1 MMNKQIGWS
10 NESNLLWEIG
20 KKLERLIQ
28 VVGPAPTPPPPP
40 PPALKLT
47 FGLGF
52 PVGDATDVSLWNT
65 LLGSSFATCTVN
77 GLTVNLMG
85 TAGFYLLPY
94 CLYDTGLVSIIDE
107 LNCVY
112 GGETDCFAYN
122 AVLKTVS
129 LPEAI
134 TFSGTNTF
142 AYAGFASADDITF
155 YLPQCTNLG
164 ATVGNDNVFNGIGG
178 KNITLTIFFNLM
190 ECNGGL
196 PDGDIQYLQANN
208 TVTIVTT

>member
-28 VVGPAPTPPPPP
+28 VVGPAPGPPPPP

-65 LLGSSFATCTVN
+65 LLGSSFTTSTVD
-77 GLTVNLMG
+77 GLTASLTG
-85 TAGFYLLPY
+85 GSGFTLLTY
-94 CLYDTGLVSIIDE
+94 CLYDAGLVSIIDE
-107 LNCVY
+107 ASFVL
-112 GGETDCFAYN
+112 GGEDSCLAYN
-122 AVLKTVS
+122 ATLTTVN
-129 LPEAI
+129 LPAAVN
-134 TFSGTNTF
+134 FSGTRNF
-142 AYAGFASADDITF
+142 ENAGFIISNITF
-155 YLPQCTNLG
+155 NLSACTQLG
-164 ATVGNDNVFNGIGG
+164 NTVGNNNVFNGVAG
-178 KNITLTIFFNLM
+178 KNITLTIPASLM
-190 ECNGGL
+190 TCNSGN
-196 PDGDIQYLQANN
+196 PDGDIQNLQANN